1 MKQETL
7 EEALDREF
15 PLYKSYREREAMFI
29 GAKWVQER
37 TCSHNYILTSENGCR
52 VIKCQKCNNVQ
63 PI

>member
-1 MKQETL
+1 MEKETL

-15 PLYKSYREREAMFI
+15 PLHKSYREREAMFI
-29 GAKWVQER
+29 GAKWAQER
-37 TCSHNYILTSENGCR
+37 ICSHNYILTSENGFR